1 MRQGRGK
8 RGGRGKRRVQLGDD
22 TERACANPNVD
33 YARLLNGTDHRH
45 TCERVRR
52 ACLFNGTIVS
62 AEPGS
67 ADAAHAAAVSRRLR
81 VRDMWESGQEHPLS
95 DYHSLHHPT
104 NPLGATLVAD
114 VARGG
119 GFSACVPLVWLP
131 AWLMNFGESLIA
143 SLLPIDELQEAHL
156 IDGRVLLTPELW
168 HCGMP
173 SVPLPAAAHAAT
185 RRLRS
190 PTACSGPRPDPRE
203 APSPLGCQRD
213 AAAALCGGALPR
225 WPNPRSRSTSPAEPG
240 APRSATQ
247 ALPRR
252 PFPDLEDDRQACRPN
267 APGDKAAWPH
277 GARGQVHRRSGAAG
291 AYRARTMH
299 APCTHHACSMHVACM
314 ANALQ
319 HPARLERRRTRTQ
332 PRPLRRV
339 LPPRPLLPC
348 CHCCHR
354 CRITNLPTASP
365 PLPPVLPP
373 TPLPLRTRRS
383 AAARCS
389 ATRRF

>member
-173 SVPLPAAAHAAT
+173 SVPLSMRPACPCPQPPMRPPAALEARPRTRGHARIREKRP
-185 RRLRS
+185 RRSDAKGTLRRRS
-190 PTACSGPRPDPRE
+190 VVVP
-203 APSPLGCQRD
+203 CQ
-213 AAAALCGGALPR
+213 GGLIQGR
-225 WPNPRSRSTSPAEPG
+225 G
-240 APRSATQ
+240 APRPPSPARRVWP
-247 ALPRR
+247 PRR
-252 PFPDLEDDRQACRPN
+252 F
-267 APGDKAAWPH
+267 PGDRFPIWKMIGKLADQTHPATRLR
-277 GARGQVHRRSGAAG
+277 GLMERAGKCTDARARQVH
-291 AYRARTMH
+291 TEH
-299 APCTHHACSMHVACM
+299 APCTHHARTVHAPCM
-314 ANALQ
+314 
-319 HPARLERRRTRTQ
+319 
-332 PRPLRRV
+332 
-339 LPPRPLLPC
+339 
-348 CHCCHR
+348 
-354 CRITNLPTASP
+354 
-365 PLPPVLPP
+365 
-373 TPLPLRTRRS
+373 
-383 AAARCS
+383 
-389 ATRRF
+389 

>member
-1 MRQGRGK
+1 MRRGRKRGAGRGK
-8 RGGRGKRRVQLGDD
+8 DTGRGKG
-22 TERACANPNVD
+22 TGAERACANPSVD

-67 ADAAHAAAVSRRLR
+67 ADAAHAAAVARRLR

-95 DYHSLHHPT
+95 DYHSLRHPT
-104 NPLGATLVAD
+104 NPLGAALIAD
-114 VARGG
+114 AARGG

-190 PTACSGPRPDPRE
+190 PTAYSGPRPDPRE

-225 WPNPRSRSTSPAEPG
+225 WPNPRSRSTSPTEPG
-240 APRSATQ
+240 APRLATQ

-299 APCTHHACSMHVACM
+299 APCM
-314 ANALQ
+314 
-319 HPARLERRRTRTQ
+319 
-332 PRPLRRV
+332 
-339 LPPRPLLPC
+339 
-348 CHCCHR
+348 
-354 CRITNLPTASP
+354 
-365 PLPPVLPP
+365 
-373 TPLPLRTRRS
+373 
-383 AAARCS
+383 
-389 ATRRF
+389 